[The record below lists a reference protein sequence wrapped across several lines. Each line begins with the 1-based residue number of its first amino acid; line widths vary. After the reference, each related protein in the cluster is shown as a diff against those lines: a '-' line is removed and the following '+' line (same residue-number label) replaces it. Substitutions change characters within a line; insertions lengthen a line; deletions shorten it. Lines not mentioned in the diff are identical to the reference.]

1 MAGDSASVSYHLSIA
16 VYCPR
21 NSPRIPKHCQGENI
35 SLLGCFLLFVKSL
48 KTVIVVIFAKQLS
61 DRIPMK
67 AKKKKKFTLKS
78 ATQELATILG
88 KHLKKLSPLER
99 KKRTERVYKRLVSR
113 LSKGGLSESDAV
125 AKSGE
130 SASFPPAR
138 FVARNR

>member
-1 MAGDSASVSYHLSIA
+1 
-16 VYCPR
+16 
-21 NSPRIPKHCQGENI
+21 
-35 SLLGCFLLFVKSL
+35 
-48 KTVIVVIFAKQLS
+48 
-61 DRIPMK
+61 MK

-78 ATQELATILG
+78 ATKELATILG
-88 KHLKKLSPLER
+88 KHLKRLSPLER

-138 FVARNR
+138 FEARNR